1 MQRNTFKIVFFCKKT
16 KINKKGKAPIY
27 VRITTDGVSTEIF
40 TKCQIEPEHW
50 NQRAER
56 SLRRNKVDEQINNII
71 TTFRYNILAVYD
83 QLTKEGKT
91 PTCKAIKLRLANPY
105 EETRAFLAE
114 FSKYA
119 EKRQGEVG
127 TRIVKRTAE
136 KYFRMLRYLREYT
149 SAKYKKEDLP
159 LEQINYEYV
168 DGLYTFLQT
177 AHNCHHN
184 GAITIMRCLR
194 TFMLFC
200 IRNEWIEK
208 TPFQHFKL
216 HEEKNKEKAHLTK
229 DELDTIIR
237 KPLNNT
243 RLERVRDV
251 FAFCCLTGLAFSDAA
266 NLRTEHLSSDDK
278 GVWWIHKP
286 REKTSIMSQIPL
298 LPYSLK
304 ILEKYKSD
312 RTTKVNGKL
321 LPVLSNQCMNAYL
334 KELAG
339 ICNIDKTLTTHVA
352 RHTFACLAVEYG
364 MPIDVLAK
372 ILGHTDPNMTRHYAK
387 FSEDLIGREMMKI
400 GDIIIKTT

>member
-83 QLTKEGKT
+83 QLTKEGKN
-91 PTCKAIKLRLANPY
+91 PTCQAIKLRLANPY

-339 ICNIDKTLTTHVA
+339 ICNIDTVSYTHLTLPTKA
-352 RHTFACLAVEYG
+352 
-364 MPIDVLAK
+364 
-372 ILGHTDPNMTRHYAK
+372 
-387 FSEDLIGREMMKI
+387 
-400 GDIIIKTT
+400 